1 MEAQSCY
8 SLGNTYTLL
17 RDYPMAVEY
26 HLRHLIIAQQL
37 MDRVGEGMLQL
48 NVVIDF
54 SSAEHL
60 CFTVLSRYWYLLYS
74 LPTGL
79 ETFLI
84 KSFPLLTVWLEF
96 FTLLH
101 LFPPFFPLH
110 SEFLFYS
117 SSIYFCL
124 PNSWCT
130 VLLVFSP
137 TYALIYIIKIL
148 SQAVTLIAHFT
159 PTCFDP
165 YGSSSGSTAGPC

>member
-1 MEAQSCY
+1 LVLAQELGDRAVEAQSCY

-60 CFTVLSRYWYLLYS
+60 FMFHCTVKILVLTLFLTHWFRDIFDKKLSTSHS
-74 LPTGL
+74 LA
-79 ETFLI
+79 LI
-84 KSFPLLTVWLEF
+84 S
-96 FTLLH
+96 TLLH
-101 LFPPFFPLH
+101 LFPPPPLFPHH

-117 SSIYFCL
+117 SSISFCL

-130 VLLVFSP
+130 
-137 TYALIYIIKIL
+137 
-148 SQAVTLIAHFT
+148 
-159 PTCFDP
+159 
-165 YGSSSGSTAGPC
+165 G